1 MPADLVDRVK
11 FAMSVAALEAEVAEI
26 VSSATLETVRG
37 TDYDRADTVT
47 FASEGLSVMVTI
59 EHGAA
64 TRADIVGWVSEG
76 DVEVELRER
85 GRTRTTV
92 VDDEGRFTFPAVE
105 RGLVNFVLRRRERR
119 RGTADHHAGDRTVG
133 EPIQDPVAIA
143 DSYLAAARHAN
154 EVGRFDDAAAQPRP
168 GRGRPRRRQR

>member
-1 MPADLVDRVK
+1 MNASPEPESSLAAGALDDVDAELLDQVRHLHEVLDPEPADLVDRVK

-47 FASEGLSVMVTI
+47 FASEGLSVMVSI
-59 EHGAA
+59 EHGHS
-64 TRADIVGWVSEG
+64 TRADIIGWVSEG

-92 VDDEGRFTFPAVE
+92 VDEEGRFSFTAVE
-105 RGLVNFVLRRRERR
+105 RGLVNFILRRRGVSE
-119 RGTADHHAGDRTVG
+119 AP
-133 EPIQDPVAIA
+133 PIITPAIE
-143 DSYLAAARHAN
+143 L
-154 EVGRFDDAAAQPRP
+154 
-168 GRGRPRRRQR
+168 

>member
-1 MPADLVDRVK
+1 MNASPDPEMLLAAGALDEHDDHLLDQLRHLHEVLDPPPVDLVDRVK

-47 FASEGLSVMVTI
+47 FASEGLSVMVSI
-59 EHGAA
+59 EHGPA

-92 VDDEGRFTFPAVE
+92 VDDEGRFTFTGVE
-105 RGLVNFVLRRRERR
+105 RGLVNFVLRRR
-119 RGTADHHAGDRTVG
+119 GASDAP
-133 EPIQDPVAIA
+133 PIITPAIE
-143 DSYLAAARHAN
+143 L
-154 EVGRFDDAAAQPRP
+154 
-168 GRGRPRRRQR
+168 